1 MRALLE
7 AHWGLA
13 GAEIVDHHGGMNSR
27 TWFVTAGG
35 VRYVAKCAAGDWF
48 PGGIAVAD
56 ALARRGFAS
65 GAPVRTTDGRLTIP
79 ATSGVAQG
87 GRLALLAFVDGTAT
101 EDPGRIGARLAEV
114 HRLLRG
120 VTVDGEVAMDW
131 VDPGAA
137 HLGLRPWL
145 REAVAEAVHALHAQG
160 PLTEGLLHA
169 DPAPEAFVGHGLID
183 WGVALRGP
191 LLYDVASA
199 LMYLGDDAGDAFLD
213 AYGRAG
219 TIPDGELRDALP
231 VLVRFRYAVQA
242 DYFARRI
249 AGDDLTGIA
258 GPAENEKGL
267 EDARRA
273 LRA

>member
-1 MRALLE
+1 MR
-7 AHWGLA
+7 
-13 GAEIVDHHGGMNSR
+13 
-27 TWFVTAGG
+27 T
-35 VRYVAKCAAGDWF
+35 
-48 PGGIAVAD
+48 
-56 ALARRGFAS
+56 
-65 GAPVRTTDGRLTIP
+65 
-79 ATSGVAQG
+79 
-87 GRLALLAFVDGTAT
+87 
-101 EDPGRIGARLAEV
+101 
-114 HRLLRG
+114 G

-145 REAVAEAVHALHAQG
+145 REAVAGAVHALHAQG

-169 DPAPEAFVGHGLID
+169 DPAPEAFVGGGLID

-191 LLYDVASA
+191 LMYDVASA
-199 LMYLGDDAGDAFLD
+199 VMYLGDAAGAFLD

-219 TIPDGELRDALP
+219 IVPAGELRDALP
-231 VLVRFRYAVQA
+231 VLLRFRHAVQA

-258 GPAENEKGL
+258 DPAENEKGL

-273 LRA
+273 LCA